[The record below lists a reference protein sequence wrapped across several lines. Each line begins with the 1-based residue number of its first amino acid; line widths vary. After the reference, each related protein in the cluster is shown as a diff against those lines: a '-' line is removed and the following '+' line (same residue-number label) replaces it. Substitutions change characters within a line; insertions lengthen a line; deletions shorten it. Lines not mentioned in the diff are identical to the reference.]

1 MHDYDHLLST
11 IPAICLGHRT
21 RITAR
26 ALSRLYQRFFRG
38 IALTGSQFGI
48 LVTLAAKPDQ
58 TIAALGREVGME
70 ATTVVRA
77 VQQLERRGLVRTA
90 GGAGRQAKRSALT
103 AAGRRLLI
111 RAVPRWQ
118 AAHGAMVE
126 ALGGDGAARSALRAI
141 ARLERSA
148 GALLAEPAPASAS
161 GSASRSARPAAAR
174 RAPVRRTSARV
185 SAPARPEPRTAARTR
200 R

>member
-148 GALLAEPAPASAS
+148 GTLLAEPAPASAS
-161 GSASRSARPAAAR
+161 ASVRPAAAR
-174 RAPVRRTSARV
+174 RAPVRRTSAPV
-185 SAPARPEPRTAARTR
+185 SASARPEPRTAARTR